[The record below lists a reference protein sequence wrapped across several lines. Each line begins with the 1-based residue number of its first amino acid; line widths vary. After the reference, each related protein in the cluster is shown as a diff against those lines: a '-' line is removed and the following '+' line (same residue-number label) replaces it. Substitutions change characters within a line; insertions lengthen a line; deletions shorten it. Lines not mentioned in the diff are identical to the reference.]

1 VLCAIALFLLI
12 LFHQRLTQALVNSE
26 VIETS
31 NKVVLQELSETRTN
45 LTRLTTQQVRSVGLE
60 TRLTNITQEKEDI
73 QQERDSADQRA
84 RLAEARIV
92 ALRDR
97 CSKMQDQLNSLHRD
111 LEEQR
116 SHRLELSEEILL
128 GARAQLKVLHHPV
141 SLLSVNSFHI
151 LTFFSL
157 GTGRLSIKMMRS
169 SRCSNP
175 SWPQMKR

>member
-1 VLCAIALFLLI
+1 M
-12 LFHQRLTQALVNSE
+12 NSE

-31 NKVVLQELSETRTN
+31 NKVVLQELSEARSN
-45 LTRLTTQQVRSVGLE
+45 LTRLTTQQVRSVGIE
-60 TRLTNITQEKEDI
+60 ARLTTVTQEKEDI

-97 CSKMQDQLNSLHRD
+97 CSKMQDQLNGLHRD

-116 SHRLELSEEILL
+116 SHRLELSEEILQ

-141 SLLSVNSFHI
+141 SPLHTNVFHI
-151 LTFFSL
+151 LTAF
-157 GTGRLSIKMMRS
+157 TDREPIDYRS
-169 SRCSNP
+169 R
-175 SWPQMKR
+175 